1 MTFDE
6 YRSFKN
12 ISNLNE
18 NPFYMAQKNPLP
30 PGEDT
35 GGRGPSLARLLQLKP
50 RVVAVT
56 YL

>member
-6 YRSFKN
+6 YRSFEN

-18 NPFYMAQKNPLP
+18 NPFYMAQKKSLP

>member
-35 GGRGPSLARLLQLKP
+35 GGRGSSLAGLLQLK
-50 RVVAVT
+50 RRAVAVT